1 MDAFFARNRLS
12 AYLDGELSGA
22 EARDLEGALARD
34 PTLRQELNE
43 LRQAI
48 DFLREGGLVDPPLGF
63 ADRLAAR
70 LQAEP
75 MPVGWRRWMRQL
87 RPEAV
92 MLAAAAAM
100 VVVYVGN
107 RDELPNLSV
116 PVETPVLVGKAF
128 DKGEEAAEG
137 VAAASGPE
145 SAPSTLEA
153 TSVDGSG
160 VKGAE
165 KPAGYASSAADG
177 VLGNEGRKAPPKSQ
191 SLAERLPSPSA
202 DRAGAEPWRAN
213 WEVDPELDQGNTAT
227 PNTATS
233 AQFVAPPPFRYRI
246 VASNDLALKELA
258 RIANELGGEL
268 QDSRGR
274 PLAAY
279 QLEAGSSSSVRVAVP
294 AHNAVRL
301 AERLRDLGSV
311 DALKETGNLLADPN
325 ADIPVQV
332 ELQLQ

>member
-12 AYLDGELSGA
+12 AYLDGELTAA
-22 EARDLEGALARD
+22 EARDLEAALSRD
-34 PTLRQELNE
+34 PALRVELDE

-48 DFLREGGLVDPPLGF
+48 DLLRDGGIVDPPLGF

-70 LQAEP
+70 LEAEP
-75 MPVGWRRWMRQL
+75 MPVGWRRWIRQL

-128 DKGEEAAEG
+128 DNGEEAPATQ
-137 VAAASGPE
+137 GPE
-145 SAPSTLEA
+145 AVPPSAATPSELPGGNRA
-153 TSVDGSG
+153 
-160 VKGAE
+160 A
-165 KPAGYASSAADG
+165 KPAEYASSAADG
-177 VLGNEGRKAPPKSQ
+177 VLGNESRKAPAKSQ
-191 SLAERLPSPSA
+191 SLAERLPGPKA
-202 DRAGAEPWRAN
+202 AQPGAEPWRAK
-213 WEVDPELDQGNTAT
+213 WEVDPEVESANTAT

-233 AQFVAPPPFRYRI
+233 AQFVSPPPFRYRI
-246 VASNDLALKELA
+246 VASNDLALKTLA
-258 RIANELGGEL
+258 RIAGDLGGEL

-274 PLAAY
+274 PLAAF
-279 QLEAGSSSSVRVAVP
+279 QLESGTSSSVRVAVP
-294 AHNAVRL
+294 AHNAARL
-301 AERLRDLGSV
+301 AERLRELGSV
-311 DALKETGNLLADPN
+311 EALKETGNLLAEPN